1 MINMELLNNF
11 PFFNSLGGFL
21 PSILFSFGLALT
33 MLELMVGG
41 VFLLWFGFAALIL
54 SGIEL
59 FHPMRLTG
67 QIILFS
73 TMSFLLL
80 VLYIMVIKPM
90 CKPKSDMTDYFL
102 PKYGEGII
110 TNNMVEFDGSYWRIK
125 FYDKKFPIKN
135 GDKVYIKDIEGN
147 IAKIV
152 PIEEFISNKTS
163 LVEENISN
171 KTIQEETIETQH
183 KNHQEAIVNELEKI
197 DEVDKEA
204 LLSNVS
210 TTIILK
216 NEINEEISLDINKKS
231 KKEILENKDKLKES
245 LKALENSDIKENA
258 ITNSLLN
265 IVDKKI
271 EEERKNNEVL

>member
-59 FHPMRLTG
+59 FHPIKLTG

-73 TMSFLLL
+73 IMSFLLL

-102 PKYGEGII
+102 PKSGEGII

-125 FYDKKFPIKN
+125 FYDKKFPLKN

-147 IAKIV
+147 VAKIAQ
-152 PIEEFISNKTS
+152 IETPV
-163 LVEENISN
+163 VEETPLINDILSKEEIN
-171 KTIQEETIETQH
+171 KIQTQH
-183 KNHQEAIVNELEKI
+183 QNHQEAISSELEKI
-197 DEVDKEA
+197 DKEA
-204 LLSNVS
+204 ILSNVS

-216 NEINEEISLDINKKS
+216 NKIDEEISLDINKES
-231 KKEILENKDKLKES
+231 EKEILENSDVKES
-245 LKALENSDIKENA
+245 A
-258 ITNSLLN
+258 ISNSLLN